1 MVALC
6 IPVAPLVMAPSRRVV
21 YQAGAPRNA
30 LRYDTLR
37 VRRRQ
42 VVKARQPSMIFGL
55 QRMFNWLT
63 PTDIG
68 AAVICT
74 YFVIRR
80 LRMIDSDPTANT
92 ADEDDE
98 DGAVNRGNKLFKKL
112 SGANYN
118 YVAQS
123 DEDLAALRTMCC
135 KKCGFTIF
143 VAKDRLKRHFVKG
156 LECLQCGAKAPDFY
170 NENDP
175 DDPVNFEG
183 ATVESADGYK
193 PDPVKIAQ
201 RKAEIEA
208 AELAE
213 LAALAAEKEQMS
225 NYDPVD
231 EDVDDMAP
239 APVAEEAP
247 VAVLEAPAPAP
258 APYYQPAPAV
268 TYAAPPTTYAV
279 PTAAV
284 PQYAAQPHTI
294 YG

>member
-1 MVALC
+1 MLALC
-6 IPVAPLVMAPSRRVV
+6 SPVAPLVLAPARRIV
-21 YQAGAPRNA
+21 YEAGAPRNT
-30 LRYDTLR
+30 LRHSTLR

-42 VVKARQPSMIFGL
+42 VVQRPPQKMIFGL

-92 ADEDDE
+92 DDEDE

-193 PDPVKIAQ
+193 PDPVRIAQ

-208 AELAE
+208 AEMAE
-213 LAALAAEKEQMS
+213 LAALAAEKEMS
-225 NYDPVD
+225 NYDAVD
-231 EDVDDMAP
+231 EEVDDMAP
-239 APVAEEAP
+239 APVAEAAP
-247 VAVLEAPAPAP
+247 VAVAEAPPVPAPAPAAPAPAP
-258 APYYQPAPAV
+258 APK
-268 TYAAPPTTYAV
+268 PPV
-279 PTAAV
+279 DDD
-284 PQYAAQPHTI
+284 I
-294 YG
+294 FGELGI

>member
-1 MVALC
+1 
-6 IPVAPLVMAPSRRVV
+6 
-21 YQAGAPRNA
+21 
-30 LRYDTLR
+30 
-37 VRRRQ
+37 
-42 VVKARQPSMIFGL
+42 MIFGL

-92 ADEDDE
+92 DEDDE

-193 PDPVKIAQ
+193 PDPVRIAQ

-225 NYDPVD
+225 NYDAVEEETDVLASSEVAVEVAVAEAPPVP
-231 EDVDDMAP
+231 AP
-239 APVAEEAP
+239 APA
-247 VAVLEAPAPAP
+247 APAPAP
-258 APYYQPAPAV
+258 APK
-268 TYAAPPTTYAV
+268 PPV
-279 PTAAV
+279 DDD
-284 PQYAAQPHTI
+284 I
-294 YG
+294 FGELGI

>member
-1 MVALC
+1 
-6 IPVAPLVMAPSRRVV
+6 
-21 YQAGAPRNA
+21 
-30 LRYDTLR
+30 
-37 VRRRQ
+37 
-42 VVKARQPSMIFGL
+42 MIFGL

-92 ADEDDE
+92 DDEDE

-143 VAKDRLKRHFVKG
+143 VAKDRLRRHFVKG

-193 PDPVKIAQ
+193 PDPVRIAQ

-208 AELAE
+208 AEMAE
-213 LAALAAEKEQMS
+213 LAALAAEKEMS

-231 EDVDDMAP
+231 EEVDDMAP
-239 APVAEEAP
+239 SEAPAP
-247 VAVLEAPAPAP
+247 VAVAEAPPVPAPAPAAPAPAP
-258 APYYQPAPAV
+258 APK
-268 TYAAPPTTYAV
+268 PPV
-279 PTAAV
+279 DDD
-284 PQYAAQPHTI
+284 I
-294 YG
+294 FGELGI

>member
-1 MVALC
+1 MLALC
-6 IPVAPLVMAPSRRVV
+6 SPVAPLVLAPSRSII
-21 YQAGAPRNA
+21 YKAGAPRNT
-30 LRYDTLR
+30 LRHSTLR

-42 VVKARQPSMIFGL
+42 VVQRPPQKMIFGL

-92 ADEDDE
+92 DDEDE

-193 PDPVKIAQ
+193 PDPVRIAQ

-208 AELAE
+208 AEMAE
-213 LAALAAEKEQMS
+213 LAALAAEKEMS
-225 NYDPVD
+225 NYDAVED
-231 EDVDDMAP
+231 DVDDMAP
-239 APVAEEAP
+239 APVAVAVAEAP
-247 VAVLEAPAPAP
+247 PVPAPAP
-258 APYYQPAPAV
+258 ALAPAPK
-268 TYAAPPTTYAV
+268 PPV
-279 PTAAV
+279 DDD
-284 PQYAAQPHTI
+284 I
-294 YG
+294 FGELGI

>member
-21 YQAGAPRNA
+21 YKAGAPRNA
-30 LRYDTLR
+30 LRHHTLR

-92 ADEDDE
+92 GEEEDE

-175 DDPVNFEG
+175 DDPVL
-183 ATVESADGYK
+183 
-193 PDPVKIAQ
+193 PQ
-201 RKAEIEA
+201 RLFFPFPSFK
-208 AELAE
+208 LR
-213 LAALAAEKEQMS
+213 
-225 NYDPVD
+225 
-231 EDVDDMAP
+231 
-239 APVAEEAP
+239 
-247 VAVLEAPAPAP
+247 
-258 APYYQPAPAV
+258 
-268 TYAAPPTTYAV
+268 
-279 PTAAV
+279 
-284 PQYAAQPHTI
+284 
-294 YG
+294 

>member
-80 LRMIDSDPTANT
+80 LRMIDSDPTANVS
-92 ADEDDE
+92 EEEDE

-123 DEDLAALRTMCC
+123 DEDLAALRTMTC

-239 APVAEEAP
+239 APVAEAAP
-247 VAVLEAPAPAP
+247 VAVVEAPAPAP
-258 APYYQPAPAV
+258 APAPK
-268 TYAAPPTTYAV
+268 PPV
-279 PTAAV
+279 DDD
-284 PQYAAQPHTI
+284 I
-294 YG
+294 FGELGI

>member
-1 MVALC
+1 MAPPRALMMLMLC
-6 IPVAPLVMAPSRRVV
+6 IPAAQTLVVAPSRSII
-21 YQAGAPRNA
+21 YKAATPKNA
-30 LRYDTLR
+30 LRHSTLR

-42 VVKARQPSMIFGL
+42 VVQARQPKMIFGL

-80 LRMIDSDPTANT
+80 LRMIDSDPTANN
-92 ADEDDE
+92 DEDDE

-193 PDPVKIAQ
+193 PDPVRIAQ

-213 LAALAAEKEQMS
+213 LAALAAEKDQMS
-225 NYDPVD
+225 NYDAV
-231 EDVDDMAP
+231 EEETDVLASSEAVAVAE
-239 APVAEEAP
+239 APVAE
-247 VAVLEAPAPAP
+247 AVVEAPAPAP
-258 APYYQPAPAV
+258 APAPK
-268 TYAAPPTTYAV
+268 PPV
-279 PTAAV
+279 DDD
-284 PQYAAQPHTI
+284 I
-294 YG
+294 FGELGI

>member
-1 MVALC
+1 MLALC
-6 IPVAPLVMAPSRRVV
+6 SPVAPLVLAPSRRIV
-21 YQAGAPRNA
+21 YQAGAPRTT
-30 LRYDTLR
+30 LRHNSLR

-42 VVKARQPSMIFGL
+42 VVQRPPQKMIFGL

-92 ADEDDE
+92 DDEDE

-193 PDPVKIAQ
+193 PDPVRIAQ

-225 NYDPVD
+225 NYDAV
-231 EDVDDMAP
+231 EEEVDDMAP
-239 APVAEEAP
+239 SEAVVEAPMAVAEAP
-247 VAVLEAPAPAP
+247 PVPAPAPAP
-258 APYYQPAPAV
+258 APAPK
-268 TYAAPPTTYAV
+268 PPV
-279 PTAAV
+279 DDD
-284 PQYAAQPHTI
+284 I
-294 YG
+294 FGELGI

>member
-6 IPVAPLVMAPSRRVV
+6 SPVAPLVVAPSRRVI
-21 YQAGAPRNA
+21 YKAATPKNT
-30 LRYDTLR
+30 LRHSTLR

-42 VVKARQPSMIFGL
+42 VVQARPPQMIFGL

-92 ADEDDE
+92 DDEDE

-193 PDPVKIAQ
+193 PDPVRIAQ

-208 AELAE
+208 AEMAE
-213 LAALAAEKEQMS
+213 LAALAAEKEMS

-231 EDVDDMAP
+231 EEVDDMAP
-239 APVAEEAP
+239 SEAPAP
-247 VAVLEAPAPAP
+247 VAVAEAPPVPAPAPAAPAPAP
-258 APYYQPAPAV
+258 APK
-268 TYAAPPTTYAV
+268 PPV
-279 PTAAV
+279 DDD
-284 PQYAAQPHTI
+284 I
-294 YG
+294 FGELGI

>member
-6 IPVAPLVMAPSRRVV
+6 SPVAPLVVAPSRRIV
-21 YQAGAPRNA
+21 YQAGAPRNT
-30 LRYDTLR
+30 LRHNSLR

-42 VVKARQPSMIFGL
+42 VVQRPPQKMIFGL

-68 AAVICT
+68 AAVVCT

-92 ADEDDE
+92 DEEDE

-143 VAKDRLKRHFVKG
+143 VAKDRLRRHFVKG

-193 PDPVKIAQ
+193 PDPVRIAQ

-208 AELAE
+208 AEMAE
-213 LAALAAEKEQMS
+213 LAALAAEKEMS

-231 EDVDDMAP
+231 EEVDDMAP
-239 APVAEEAP
+239 SEAPAP
-247 VAVLEAPAPAP
+247 VAVAEAPPVPAPAPAAPAPAP
-258 APYYQPAPAV
+258 APK
-268 TYAAPPTTYAV
+268 PPV
-279 PTAAV
+279 DDD
-284 PQYAAQPHTI
+284 I
-294 YG
+294 FGELGI

>member
-21 YQAGAPRNA
+21 YKAGAPRNT
-30 LRYDTLR
+30 LRHHTLR

-92 ADEDDE
+92 DDDDE

-175 DDPVNFEG
+175 DDPVLSQCLVQVYSSRRWRLRVSSSPPRHRRDAFLISRRARAVSRPRPCRAGEF
-183 ATVESADGYK
+183 
-193 PDPVKIAQ
+193 
-201 RKAEIEA
+201 RR
-208 AELAE
+208 
-213 LAALAAEKEQMS
+213 S
-225 NYDPVD
+225 NS
-231 EDVDDMAP
+231 
-239 APVAEEAP
+239 
-247 VAVLEAPAPAP
+247 
-258 APYYQPAPAV
+258 
-268 TYAAPPTTYAV
+268 
-279 PTAAV
+279 
-284 PQYAAQPHTI
+284 
-294 YG
+294 